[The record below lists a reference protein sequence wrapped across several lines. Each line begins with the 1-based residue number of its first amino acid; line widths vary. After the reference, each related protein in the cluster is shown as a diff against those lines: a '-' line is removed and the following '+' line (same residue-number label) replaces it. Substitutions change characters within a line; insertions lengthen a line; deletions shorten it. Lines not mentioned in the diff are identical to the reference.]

1 MAETTFELRELKSSD
16 IFPMFK
22 IMGKIGFKDLK
33 DRLTPDKVK
42 ELTSM
47 FKQNEPTDAEGA
59 EQKEGSDADEQMMYI
74 GFNVIFEVV
83 EIIMNN
89 LPSCEQEIYSFLAG
103 LSGMKVKEVAN
114 LPLAIFTE
122 MVVEV
127 LKKEEFKDFFKAVSR
142 LFN

>member
-47 FKQNEPTDAEGA
+47 FKQDETTDAD
-59 EQKEGSDADEQMMYI
+59 QKESVDADEQMMFI

-89 LPSCEQEIYSFLAG
+89 LPNCEQEIYSFLAG

-114 LPLAIFTE
+114 LPLATFTE
-122 MVVEV
+122 MIVEV

>member
-47 FKQNEPTDAEGA
+47 FKQDETADAD
-59 EQKEGSDADEQMMYI
+59 QKESVDADEQMMFI

-89 LPSCEQEIYSFLAG
+89 LPNCEQEIYSFLAG

-114 LPLAIFTE
+114 LPLATFTE
-122 MVVEV
+122 MIVEV

>member
-1 MAETTFELRELKSSD
+1 METTFELRELKSSD

-47 FKQNEPTDAEGA
+47 FKQNTNTES
-59 EQKEGSDADEQMMYI
+59 GSDAEEQMMFV
-74 GFNVIFEVV
+74 GFNIIFEVV
-83 EIIMNN
+83 EIIMGN
-89 LPSCEQEIYSFLAG
+89 LPSCEQEIYAFLSG
-103 LSGMKVKEVAN
+103 LSGMKVKDVAN
-114 LPLAIFTE
+114 LPLATFTE
-122 MVVEV
+122 MIVEV
-127 LKKEEFKDFFKAVSR
+127 LKKEEFKDFFKVVSR

>member
-1 MAETTFELRELKSSD
+1 MVETTFELRELKSSD

-22 IMGKIGFKDLK
+22 ILGKIGFKDLK

-47 FKQNEPTDAEGA
+47 FKQDETADAD
-59 EQKEGSDADEQMMYI
+59 QKESVDADEHMMFI

-103 LSGMKVKEVAN
+103 VSGMKVKDVAN
-114 LPLAIFTE
+114 LPLATFTE
-122 MVVEV
+122 MIVEV

>member
-1 MAETTFELRELKSSD
+1 MVETTFELRELKSSD

-33 DRLTPDKVK
+33 DKMTPEKVK

-47 FKQNEPTDAEGA
+47 FKQNDNDT
-59 EQKEGSDADEQMMYI
+59 EQKEGSDAEEQMMYI

-89 LPSCEQEIYSFLAG
+89 LPSCEQDIYAFLAG
-103 LSGMKVKEVAN
+103 LSGMKTKEVAN
-114 LPLAIFTE
+114 LPLATFTE
-122 MVVEV
+122 MIIEV

>member
-1 MAETTFELRELKSSD
+1 MTETTFELRELKSSD
-16 IFPMFK
+16 VFPMFK

-33 DRLTPDKVK
+33 DKLTPDRVK

-47 FKQNEPTDAEGA
+47 FKQDETDAEPV
-59 EQKEGSDADEQMMYI
+59 DANEQMMYV
-74 GFNVIFEVV
+74 GFNVVFEAV
-83 EIIMNN
+83 EVIMNN
-89 LPSCEQEIYSFLAG
+89 LPNCEQDIYQFLAG

-114 LPLAIFTE
+114 LPLVTFTE
-122 MVVEV
+122 MIVEV

>member
-1 MAETTFELRELKSSD
+1 MTETTFELRELKSSD

-47 FKQNEPTDAEGA
+47 FKQDETADAD
-59 EQKEGSDADEQMMYI
+59 QKESVDADEQMMFI

-89 LPSCEQEIYSFLAG
+89 LPNCEQEIYSFLAG

-114 LPLAIFTE
+114 LPLATFTE
-122 MVVEV
+122 MIVEV